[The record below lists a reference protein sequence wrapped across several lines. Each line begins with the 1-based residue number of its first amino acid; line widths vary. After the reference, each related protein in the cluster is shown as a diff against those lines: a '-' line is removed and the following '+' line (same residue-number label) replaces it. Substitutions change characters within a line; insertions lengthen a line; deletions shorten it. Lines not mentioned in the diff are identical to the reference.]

1 MMQGLERQA
10 AARMHEFGPKGIAN
24 IMVAYAKMRIFPGE
38 GILPGLE
45 GRAAAL
51 MPGGCFGAQGVANT
65 MWAYAAL
72 GSPPGDALF
81 SELCRAAQILVDGD
95 SLDEREVEQLH
106 LFLLCAKLEGWS
118 INGDSSPV
126 DALRMSLG
134 KRGRDL
140 LAHSLVA
147 KTSKLQADVAGSARR
162 LGLGIEEQA
171 IDDESGYSI
180 DILITDRTGGDA
192 VSRGGL
198 GGGGGPAASASA
210 RMGKSRAGS
219 TVALEVDG
227 PWHYLMPRGREAN
240 GATQL
245 KRRILSRL
253 GYQLVSVP
261 HWEWRDLEG
270 NDAKDAY
277 LWRALGLAP
286 KCQEE

>member
-10 AARMHEFGPKGIAN
+10 AARMHEFGPKGIACL
-24 IMVAYAKMRIFPGE
+24 MVAYAKMRLVPGE
-38 GILPGLE
+38 DILSSLE

-51 MPGGCFGAQGVANT
+51 MPGGGFSAQGVANT
-65 MWAYAAL
+65 MWAYAAF

-81 SELCRAAQILVDGD
+81 SQLCRAAQILVDQD
-95 SLDEREVEQLH
+95 SLNEREVEQLH
-106 LFLLCAKLEGWS
+106 LFLLSAKLEGWS
-118 INGDSSPV
+118 INGDSGPV

-134 KRGRDL
+134 ERGRDL

-180 DILITDRTGGDA
+180 DILITDRKGEGA
-192 VSRGGL
+192 VSRGSL
-198 GGGGGPAASASA
+198 GGGLTDSASIRVGKIRA
-210 RMGKSRAGS
+210 RSM
-219 TVALEVDG
+219 VAVEVDG

-240 GATQL
+240 GATQM
-245 KRRILSRL
+245 KRRVLSRL
-253 GYQLVSVP
+253 GYQVVSVP

-270 NDAKDAY
+270 NAAKDAY
-277 LWRALGLAP
+277 LRRALGLVP
-286 KCQEE
+286 NCQEE